1 MRLASTAMP
10 KHSPSG
16 DPARTSKLFIG
27 SLEKGFRLLECFEST
42 HRRLSLTQLAQ
53 LSGLDNSSLQR
64 LLHTLMTLGY
74 LRKDINKLYS
84 LTPRMLHL
92 GTNYLR
98 TNDLV
103 ERATPLLQIAHA
115 KSGETINLV
124 ELDGADTIFV
134 ARFLAEHPIN
144 IWILLGSR
152 TPVFC
157 SAAGRVMLAHMPED
171 QAREIVE
178 RCDRRA
184 FTSRTLT
191 ATDAI
196 MAKVRQARSDG
207 YAVSEEEFME
217 GDVSVGAPVFDR
229 TGAVAAAVS
238 CPVSALR
245 WKSAKVRQKVV
256 ALVRENAR
264 LISNG
269 ERATP

>member
-1 MRLASTAMP
+1 MLNHLS
-10 KHSPSG
+10 SG
-16 DPARTSKLFIG
+16 DPARDSKLFIG
-27 SLEKGFRLLECFEST
+27 SLEKGFRLLECFDSS

-74 LRKDINKLYS
+74 LRKDINKLYA

-152 TPVFC
+152 TPVYC
-157 SAAGRVMLAHMPED
+157 SAAGRVMLAQMHESK
-171 QAREIVE
+171 ARAIVE
-178 RCDRRA
+178 RCERRA
-184 FTSRTLT
+184 FTARTLT
-191 ATDAI
+191 STDEI
-196 MAKVRQARSDG
+196 MAKVRQAKADG

-238 CPVSALR
+238 CPVSTHR
-245 WKSAKVRQKVV
+245 WKSSKVRQKVI
-256 ALVRENAR
+256 ALVRDNAR

-269 ERATP
+269 EQATP

>member
-1 MRLASTAMP
+1 MP
-10 KHSPSG
+10 KNRLSG
-16 DPARTSKLFIG
+16 DPARDSKLFIE
-27 SLEKGFRLLECFEST
+27 SLEKGFRLLECFESS

-74 LRKDINKLYS
+74 LRKDDHKLYA

-157 SAAGRVMLAHMPED
+157 SAAGRVMLAHMPAA
-171 QAREIVE
+171 QARAIVE

-184 FTSRTLT
+184 FTARTLT
-191 ATDAI
+191 DTEAI
-196 MAKVRQARSDG
+196 MAKVEQARAEG
-207 YAVSEEEFME
+207 YAVSEQEFME
-217 GDVSVGAPVFDR
+217 GDVSVGAAVFDR
-229 TGAVAAAVS
+229 AGVVAAAVS
-238 CPVSALR
+238 CPVSAQR
-245 WKSAKVRQKVV
+245 WKSAKVRQKVIS
-256 ALVRENAR
+256 LVRENAR

-269 ERATP
+269 ERVTP

>member
-1 MRLASTAMP
+1 MP
-10 KHSPSG
+10 KNDPTG
-16 DPARTSKLFIG
+16 DPARESKLFIG
-27 SLEKGFRLLECFEST
+27 TLEKGFRLLECFESS

-74 LRKDINKLYS
+74 LRKDIHKLYS
-84 LTPRMLHL
+84 LTPRILHL

-103 ERATPLLQIAHA
+103 ERATPFLQIAHA
-115 KSGETINLV
+115 KSGETINLI
-124 ELDGADTIFV
+124 ELDGADTVFV

-171 QAREIVE
+171 EARAIVE
-178 RCDRRA
+178 RCERRA
-184 FTSRTLT
+184 FTPHTLT
-191 ATDAI
+191 STDDI
-196 MAKVRQARSDG
+196 MARVRQARTEG

-229 TGAVAAAVS
+229 SGKAVAAVS
-238 CPVSALR
+238 CPVSIQR
-245 WKSAKVRQKVV
+245 WKSAKVRQKII

-269 ERATP
+269 ERPPH